1 VRYVLGSGQLSHPY
15 PGSLPGEPLGWF
27 GPPALHLG
35 LLGAS
40 LLVMLATMLG
50 WLVGA
55 WLRRLRGGELPA
67 PPAQARLARL
77 AAGAAIAALV
87 PALAGIAALGL
98 LDDLSWVAGSAVV
111 AAPKA
116 LFSVGAATTLAT
128 VGYAGVAW
136 RNRWWSLPHR
146 VHFSAVAFALT
157 TFVAVANQYHLVG
170 WPLVGCA

>member
-1 VRYVLGSGQLSHPY
+1 MRYVAEA
-15 PGSLPGEPLGWF
+15 LPWPQH
-27 GPPALHLG
+27 PALHLG

-50 WLVGA
+50 WLVEA
-55 WLRRLRGGELPA
+55 WLRPGRDA

-98 LDDLSWVAGSAVV
+98 LDDLSWLAGSAAV

-116 LFSVGAATTLAT
+116 LFSAGAAATLAT

-146 VHFSAVAFALT
+146 VHFSAVAVALT
-157 TFVAVANQYHLVG
+157 VFVAVASEYDLVG
-170 WPLVGCA
+170 WPLVSCA

>member
-1 VRYVLGSGQLSHPY
+1 MV
-15 PGSLPGEPLGWF
+15 
-27 GPPALHLG
+27 
-35 LLGAS
+35 
-40 LLVMLATMLG
+40 ATLLG
-50 WLVGA
+50 WLVEA
-55 WLRRLRGGELPA
+55 WLWPGRDA

-98 LDDLSWVAGSAVV
+98 LDDLSWLAGSAVV
-111 AAPKA
+111 AAPMA
-116 LFSVGAATTLAT
+116 LFSAGAAATLAT

-146 VHFSAVAFALT
+146 VHFSAVAVALT
-157 TFVAVANQYHLVG
+157 VSVAVASEYHLVG